1 MTFGVLLFH
10 ESVSV
15 DVQVGVGVT
24 MLFSV
29 LFAYAKHVHRS
40 YSKLIGNVTDE
51 DGTRLMN
58 PQGR

>member
-29 LFAYAKHVHRS
+29 LFAYAKHVHRL
-40 YSKLIGNVTDE
+40 YSTLAVKVTDE
-51 DGTRLMN
+51 DESQLLN
-58 PQGR
+58 SHGR